1 MDFIDTLPSLAVFNE
16 ELPYPNTLDE
26 AYFLAELAR
35 MCHARLDADVEAPAK
50 FWKLL
55 NDDEAERLY
64 GFLTDVE
71 CGVSKAANVL
81 QMLVEPQPV
90 PFGEC
95 DDVCDTAT
103 DAIRCVN
110 ARLQRLGRQLDSSS
124 RDELQ
129 LALEKV
135 LGEAAV
141 EFIDD
146 EDNRVDPNEPPPEVE
161 GMFSLPN
168 LINDLQVMA
177 EQSNERFLSLVDK
190 TIRDNA
196 DKPELI
202 AEIREIEA
210 RSLRCQAALDKHRE
224 EKT

>member
-1 MDFIDTLPSLAVFNE
+1 MDFIDTLPSLAVFKEN
-16 ELPYPNTLDE
+16 LPYPNTLDE
-26 AYFLAELAR
+26 AYWLVELAR
-35 MCHARLDADVEAPAK
+35 MCQVRLEANAEAPAG
-50 FWKLL
+50 FWALL
-55 NDDEAERLY
+55 DTDEANRLY
-64 GFLTDVE
+64 GYLQDA
-71 CGVSKAANVL
+71 GNGLSLAANNL
-81 QMLVEPQPV
+81 QYMVQPEPTLLE
-90 PFGEC
+90 EC

-110 ARLQRLGRQLDSSS
+110 ARLQRLGRQLDSFY

-146 EDNRVDPNEPPPEVE
+146 EDNRVDPNEPPPE
-161 GMFSLPN
+161 S
-168 LINDLQVMA
+168 DLQVMA
-177 EQSNERFLSLVDK
+177 EQSNERFLSSVDEA
-190 TIRDNA
+190 IRDYS

-202 AEIREIEA
+202 AKIREIAA

-224 EKT
+224 EET

>member
-16 ELPYPNTLDE
+16 ELPYPNTIAE
-26 AYFLAELAR
+26 AYWLAELAR
-35 MCHARLDADVEAPAK
+35 QCHARLKAKAEAPAG
-50 FWKLL
+50 FWELL
-55 NDDEAERLY
+55 NTDEANRLY
-64 GFLTDVE
+64 GFLRDAGT
-71 CGVSKAANVL
+71 GVSELANDL
-81 QMLVEPQPV
+81 QMLVMPEPV
-90 PFGEC
+90 PFGNC

-103 DAIRCVN
+103 DAVRCVN

-161 GMFSLPN
+161 
-168 LINDLQVMA
+168 D
-177 EQSNERFLSLVDK
+177 
-190 TIRDNA
+190 
-196 DKPELI
+196 
-202 AEIREIEA
+202 
-210 RSLRCQAALDKHRE
+210 
-224 EKT
+224 